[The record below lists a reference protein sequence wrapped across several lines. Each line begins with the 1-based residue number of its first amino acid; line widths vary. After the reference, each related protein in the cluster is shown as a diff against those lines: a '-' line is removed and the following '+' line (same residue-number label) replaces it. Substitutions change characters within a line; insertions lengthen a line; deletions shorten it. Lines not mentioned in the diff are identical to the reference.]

1 MAPSFSAVRLTR
13 SGITTTSD
21 KAFDD
26 VQQKYRKSASEALEA
41 VVTCK
46 GEPAVQVRGGLQAT
60 AQAVGRCDL
69 LEGILT
75 IHRSQGRQ
83 SIQSAL
89 DLLTRMVREYREFLD
104 QILDS
109 DDASTF
115 RNDVL
120 SDAVQREAAVAAA
133 LSDCNKLIADVQE
146 LKVRNPDLFSY

>member
-1 MAPSFSAVRLTR
+1 MQGR
-13 SGITTTSD
+13 TS
-21 KAFDD
+21 
-26 VQQKYRKSASEALEA
+26 
-41 VVTCK
+41 
-46 GEPAVQVRGGLQAT
+46 
-60 AQAVGRCDL
+60 
-69 LEGILT
+69 GILT